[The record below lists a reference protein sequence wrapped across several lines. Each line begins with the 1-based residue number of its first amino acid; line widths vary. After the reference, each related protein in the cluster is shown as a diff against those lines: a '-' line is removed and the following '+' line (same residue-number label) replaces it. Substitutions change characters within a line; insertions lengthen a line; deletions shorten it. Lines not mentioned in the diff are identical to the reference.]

1 MASQFHPNPV
11 PAIDVGAWFADWS
24 DHGGVAFVA
33 GGKLYLGRTP
43 CVDRIGHQHLDAL
56 RDRILTT
63 GGCGALATLLN
74 ERAMMGTA

>member
-1 MASQFHPNPV
+1 MATQFHPTRAPQ
-11 PAIDVGAWFADWS
+11 IDVGAWFADWS

-43 CVDRIGHQHLDAL
+43 CVDRVGHQHLDGL
-56 RDRILTT
+56 RDHILTS

-74 ERAMMGTA
+74 ARAMMGNA